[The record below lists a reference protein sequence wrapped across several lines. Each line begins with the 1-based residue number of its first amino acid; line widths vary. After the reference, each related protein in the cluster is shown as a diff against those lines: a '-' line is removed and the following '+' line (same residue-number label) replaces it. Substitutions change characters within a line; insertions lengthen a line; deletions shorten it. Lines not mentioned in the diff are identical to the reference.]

1 MVKSK
6 LVSEKF
12 IQNLLLIN
20 SISLVIPNKFKAYG
34 IALLLICTII
44 FSVNNNLENK
54 KFEYKK
60 LFSISILI
68 FLFILS
74 LTYSLTFNKGFNR
87 ISTMASMLVFPI
99 IFGLLTK
106 SSFKITKTLQNKVF
120 WGFVLSNFVFV
131 IFSFLYFW
139 NQEFNFSQTIIHYSN
154 LINIRLGLYSI
165 HPIYLSLYIGV
176 SMLIII
182 YLIKENETKNFKTK
196 IIGGAL
202 ILFFSVI
209 LAILMRKGPIL
220 FFSIAFIYLLLNYF
234 KIKKTIIGAFFFIVT
249 TFIAIQYL
257 PKYKNFNRFDE
268 ITSSNALE
276 NPSSSTAIRYKI
288 FDCSIQKILES
299 PILGYGV
306 GNTQQQLDPCYAEK
320 GIDLSIKTYNCH
332 NQYFSILLTTGIVG
346 LMIYFLGLYNVIYEL
361 IKNQNYLAMSILIYF
376 LLNFLTENIIERENG
391 MILYSFFL
399 SYFVFY
405 PKLSKES

>member
-6 LVSEKF
+6 LVSENF
-12 IQNLLLIN
+12 IQILLLIN

-34 IALLLICTII
+34 IALFLIFTII
-44 FSVNNNLENK
+44 YSVNNNLESK

-60 LFSISILI
+60 LFSISILL
-68 FLFILS
+68 FLFLLS
-74 LTYSLTFNKGFNR
+74 LTYSLTFGKGFSR
-87 ISTMASMLVFPI
+87 ISTMASILVFPI

-106 SSFKITKTLQNKVF
+106 SSFKITETLQNKVF
-120 WGFVLSNFVFV
+120 WGFILSNFVFV

-176 SMLIII
+176 SMLILI
-182 YLIKENETKNFKTK
+182 YLIKETKNFKTK

-202 ILFFSVI
+202 ILFFCII

-220 FFSIAFIYLLLNYF
+220 FFSIALIYLLLNYF

-268 ITSSNALE
+268 ITSSSSLE
-276 NPSSSTAIRYKI
+276 NPSSSTAVRYKI
-288 FDCSIQKILES
+288 YDCSIQKISES
-299 PILGYGV
+299 PFIGYGV
-306 GNTQQQLDPCYAEK
+306 GNTQQQLDPCYVEK

-332 NQYFSILLTTGIVG
+332 NQYFSILLTTGIIG
-346 LMIYFLGLYNVIYEL
+346 LVIYFLGLYNVIYEL

-391 MILYSFFL
+391 MILYSFIL

>member
-1 MVKSK
+1 MVRSK
-6 LVSEKF
+6 LVSENF
-12 IQNLLLIN
+12 IQILLLIN
-20 SISLVIPNKFKAYG
+20 SITIVIPNKFKAYG
-34 IALLLICTII
+34 IALFLIFTII
-44 FSVNNNLENK
+44 YSINNTLDKK

-60 LFSISILI
+60 LFSISVLF

-74 LTYSLTFNKGFNR
+74 LTYSLTFTKGFNR
-87 ISTMASMLVFPI
+87 ISTMATILVFPL
-99 IFGLLTK
+99 IFGLLAK

-120 WGFVLSNFVFV
+120 WGFILSNF
-131 IFSFLYFW
+131 IFIIISFLYFW
-139 NQEFNFSQTIIHYSN
+139 NQEFTFSQTIIHYSN
-154 LINIRLGLYSI
+154 LINIRLGLFSV
-165 HPIYLSLYIGV
+165 HPIYLSLYTGV
-176 SMLIII
+176 STLILIYII
-182 YLIKENETKNFKTK
+182 KSAKNLKIK
-196 IIGGAL
+196 IISGAL
-202 ILFFSVI
+202 ILFFFVI

-220 FFSIAFIYLLLNYF
+220 FLLISLIYLLLNYF
-234 KIKKTIIGAFFFIVT
+234 KIKKTIIGALFFVLT

-268 ITSSNALE
+268 ITTSNALE

-288 FDCSIQKILES
+288 YDCSIQKISES
-299 PILGYGV
+299 PLIGYGV
-306 GNTQQQLDPCYAEK
+306 GNTQQQLDPCYAEN

-332 NQYFSILLTTGIVG
+332 NQYFSILLTTGFVG
-346 LMIYFLGLYNVIYEL
+346 LIVYFLGLYNVMTTF
-361 IKNQNYLAMSILIYF
+361 IKNQNYLAMSIIIYF

>member
-6 LVSEKF
+6 LVSENF
-12 IQNLLLIN
+12 IQILLLIN

-34 IALLLICTII
+34 IALFLIFTII
-44 FSVNNNLENK
+44 YSVNNNLENK

-60 LFSISILI
+60 LFSISILL
-68 FLFILS
+68 FLFLLS
-74 LTYSLTFNKGFNR
+74 LTYSLTFGKGFSR
-87 ISTMASMLVFPI
+87 ISTMASILVFPI

-106 SSFKITKTLQNKVF
+106 SSFKITETLQNKVF
-120 WGFVLSNFVFV
+120 WGFILSNFVFV

-176 SMLIII
+176 SMLILM
-182 YLIKENETKNFKTK
+182 YLIRETKNFKTK
-196 IIGGAL
+196 IISGVL
-202 ILFFSVI
+202 ILFFCVI
-209 LAILMRKGPIL
+209 LAILMRKGPII
-220 FFSIAFIYLLLNYF
+220 FFLISLIYLLLNYF
-234 KIKKTIIGAFFFIVT
+234 KIRKTIIGVFFFIVT

-268 ITSSNALE
+268 ITSSSSLE
-276 NPSSSTAIRYKI
+276 NPSSSTAVRYKI
-288 FDCSIQKILES
+288 YDCSIQKISES
-299 PILGYGV
+299 PFIGYGV
-306 GNTQQQLDPCYAEK
+306 GNTQQQLDPCYVEK

-332 NQYFSILLTTGIVG
+332 NQYFSILLTTGVIG
-346 LMIYFLGLYNVIYEL
+346 LIIYFLGLYNVITTL
-361 IKNQNYLAMSILIYF
+361 IKNQNYLALSIIMYF

>member
-1 MVKSK
+1 MLKSK
-6 LVSEKF
+6 LVSENF
-12 IQNLLLIN
+12 IQILLLIN

-34 IALLLICTII
+34 IALFLIFTII
-44 FSVNNNLENK
+44 YSVNNNLENK

-60 LFSISILI
+60 LFSISILL

-74 LTYSLTFNKGFNR
+74 LTYSLNFGKGFSR
-87 ISTMASMLVFPI
+87 ISTMASILVYPI
-99 IFGLLTK
+99 IFGLLIK

-120 WGFVLSNFVFV
+120 WGFILSNFVFV

-176 SMLIII
+176 SMLILI
-182 YLIKENETKNFKTK
+182 YLIKETKNFKTK

-202 ILFFSVI
+202 ILFFCII

-220 FFSIAFIYLLLNYF
+220 FFSIALIYLLLNYF

-268 ITSSNALE
+268 ITSSSSLE

-288 FDCSIQKILES
+288 YDCSIQKISES
-299 PILGYGV
+299 PFIGYGV
-306 GNTQQQLDPCYAEK
+306 GNTQQQLDPCYVEK

-332 NQYFSILLTTGIVG
+332 NQYFSILLTTGIIG
-346 LMIYFLGLYNVIYEL
+346 LIIYFLGLYNVIYEL